1 MRVFSFDEARF
12 GLINWHRRR
21 YCPKGV
27 RPPWIVERKYR
38 WSWLY
43 AAVEPTTGESLCL
56 YLPRADSV
64 CFEVFSKEL
73 GESYADEQILMVLD
87 NGPSHLAAAVEVPH
101 NITLLALPA
110 YSAQLNPVERWF
122 LEFRRALA
130 NRSFETIEAL
140 HEAITQTIEI
150 YWHTPEKLRHLTGF
164 PWWREAVDQ
173 ICSQ

>member
-1 MRVFSFDEARF
+1 MELAICRRRADHRRVFVSVLATC
-12 GLINWHRRR
+12 GQ
-21 YCPKGV
+21 
-27 RPPWIVERKYR
+27 
-38 WSWLY
+38 
-43 AAVEPTTGESLCL
+43 CL
-56 YLPRADSV
+56 L
-64 CFEVFSKEL
+64 FEVFLKEL

-87 NGPSHLAAAVEVPH
+87 NGPSHPAAAVEVPH

-110 YSAQLNPVERWF
+110 YSPQLNPVERWF

>member
-1 MRVFSFDEARF
+1 VRVFSFDQARF

-64 CFEVFSKEL
+64 CFEVFLKEL

-87 NGPSHLAAAVEVPH
+87 NGPSHLGAAE
-101 NITLLALPA
+101 L
-110 YSAQLNPVERWF
+110 RC
-122 LEFRRALA
+122 
-130 NRSFETIEAL
+130 
-140 HEAITQTIEI
+140 
-150 YWHTPEKLRHLTGF
+150 HTT
-164 PWWREAVDQ
+164 
-173 ICSQ
+173 